1 MLCDSKLQYQEWLK
15 PIRKIFKFL
24 YGIVVWNLFKF
35 IVKNLKIV
43 FKAEQGNMEEALK
56 RLEMPEV
63 MTKRKPIEFVHS
75 EDSLLK
81 DHDEDGADYVFTD
94 ISTSKNMRVSNK

>member
-1 MLCDSKLQYQEWLK
+1 
-15 PIRKIFKFL
+15 
-24 YGIVVWNLFKF
+24 
-35 IVKNLKIV
+35 
-43 FKAEQGNMEEALK
+43 MEEALK

-75 EDSLLK
+75 EDALLI

-94 ISTSKNMRVSNK
+94 ISTSKNMRVSNNNIDILMNFNEKLGQMLQAYKSILSFYK